1 MKKTV
6 AAILTMAFTLLTVTA
21 DNLTSSHSSA
31 ATSLKDATSIGSP
44 ILGADL
50 FGTFPDEKINIYGRT
65 ADRGEQPV
73 ARLTV
78 AHSLPVKSKIER
90 YERGLRE
97 GDATAVTDIDLTH
110 APFRQEAWISVP
122 DSSVVIKY
130 GPDMQLF
137 CTLSLTSD
145 YPFDIKSF
153 DDWIT
158 LSARD
163 STGVPFCTML
173 KVIPGKGNITTNPDG
188 SLTLNYMH
196 GATLVI
202 TTVTASPAAGP
213 DLTLTAKNCVDDARL
228 RLFRASIKTP
238 EKLYAG
244 RNDKAPASISLTDL
258 GAPAENPDP
267 EEMSA
272 LLAGEEI
279 AAGEV
284 YIGSDTLD
292 IAVADADALV
302 RCRPG
307 KLELLPK
314 LPPQWDKGQSNELKL
329 RGGFVLLFEWQ
340 DRKIIGGT
348 ITYAPAPWESA
359 ESITF
364 DLLVNGEVHKL
375 TMEAGETL
383 PLENFIELVRPFI
396 Q

>member
-1 MKKTV
+1 MKKTA
-6 AAILTMAFTLLTVTA
+6 AAIFLALTLLTITA
-21 DNLTSSHSSA
+21 NTLSDIHTSPASA
-31 ATSLKDATSIGSP
+31 TKDATPIGGP
-44 ILGADL
+44 ELGADI
-50 FGTFPDEKINIYGRT
+50 FGTFPDEVINIYGRT
-65 ADRGEQPV
+65 ADSGSRPV

-78 AHSLPVKSKIER
+78 AHSLPVKSKITR
-90 YERGLRE
+90 YERGLKE
-97 GDATAVTDIDLTH
+97 GAATAVTDIDLTH
-110 APFRQEAWISVP
+110 APFRQEAWVSVP

-137 CTLSLTSD
+137 CTLSLSSA
-145 YPFDIKSF
+145 YPFEIKSF

-158 LSARD
+158 LTAND
-163 STGVPFCTML
+163 STGTPFCTML

-196 GATLVI
+196 GATFVI
-202 TTVTASPAAGP
+202 TTVSATPAEGP
-213 DLTLTAKNCVDDARL
+213 DLSLTAQSCIDDARL

-244 RNDKAPASISLTDL
+244 RNDKAPATVSLADL
-258 GAPAENPDP
+258 GAPASTAP
-267 EEMSA
+267 EEMPA
-272 LLAGEEI
+272 LLPGEEI

-292 IAVADADALV
+292 IDIADADVLIKS
-302 RCRPG
+302 RPG
-307 KLELLPK
+307 KLELLPS
-314 LPPQWDKGQSNELKL
+314 LPPNWDKGQSNELKL
-329 RGGFVLLFEWQ
+329 RGGFIMLFEWQ

-359 ESITF
+359 ESVTF
-364 DLLVNGEVHKL
+364 DLLVNGETHSL
-375 TMEAGETL
+375 TMTSGETL

>member
-1 MKKTV
+1 MRKL
-6 AAILTMAFTLLTVTA
+6 ASAILAALTLLTITA
-21 DNLTSSHSSA
+21 NTLTNLHTA
-31 ATSLKDATSIGSP
+31 PATSLKEATSIGASE
-44 ILGADL
+44 LGADF
-50 FGTFPDEKINIYGRT
+50 FGSFPDEVINIYGRT
-65 ADRGEQPV
+65 ADNSASPV

-78 AHSLPVKSKIER
+78 AHSLPVKSKVSR
-90 YERGLRE
+90 YERGMKD
-97 GDATAVTDIDLTH
+97 GGATAVTEIDLTH
-110 APFRQEAWISVP
+110 APFRQESWISVP

-137 CTLSLTSD
+137 CTLSLTSAH
-145 YPFDIKSF
+145 PFEIKSF

-158 LSARD
+158 LTAND
-163 STGVPFCTML
+163 STGTPFCTML

-188 SLTLNYMH
+188 SLTLNYMN

-213 DLTLTAKNCVDDARL
+213 DLSLTAQSCIDDARL

-238 EKLYAG
+238 EKLYAN
-244 RNDKAPASISLTDL
+244 RNDKAPASVSLADL
-258 GAPAENPDP
+258 GEPAAFNP
-267 EEMSA
+267 EEASA

-284 YIGSDTLD
+284 YIGTDTLAID
-292 IAVADADALV
+292 IADADALIKS
-302 RCRPG
+302 RPG
-307 KLELLPK
+307 KLELLPS
-314 LPPQWDKGQSNELKL
+314 LPAEWNKGQSNELKL
-329 RGGFVLLFEWQ
+329 RGGFILLFEWQ

-364 DLLVNGEVHKL
+364 DLLVNGETHNL
-375 TMEAGETL
+375 TMTSGETL